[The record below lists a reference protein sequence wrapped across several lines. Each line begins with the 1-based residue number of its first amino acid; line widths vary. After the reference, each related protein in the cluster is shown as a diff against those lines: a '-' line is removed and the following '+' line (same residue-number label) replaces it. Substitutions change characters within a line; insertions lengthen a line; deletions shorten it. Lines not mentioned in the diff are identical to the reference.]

1 MHVLMAW
8 GDFRFSIATIAYEE
22 LTRAYTARIAP
33 QHIIGARPSLH
44 MMGWEAETI
53 GLSAT
58 IFPFH
63 LPGNRGLEQLHGL
76 RAAVG
81 TSEALIGN
89 ARAMG
94 TNLDTWALKSVG
106 ETQGHIHPDGTGQ
119 RIVVRLEF
127 LFDGRARAPEARSA
141 IARMFG

>member
-8 GDFRFSIATIAYEE
+8 GDFRFSIMTIAYEE
-22 LTRAYTARIAP
+22 LTRAFSARIQP
-33 QHIIGARPSLH
+33 QNVIGERPSLH

-53 GLSAT
+53 GLVAT
-58 IFPFH
+58 FFPFH
-63 LPGNRGLEQLHGL
+63 LADNRGLEQLHGL

-81 TSEALIGN
+81 TSAPLVAN

-94 TNLDTWALKSVG
+94 TSLDTWALKSVE
-106 ETQGHIHPDGTGQ
+106 ETHREIHPDGTGQ
-119 RIVVRLEF
+119 RVEARLF
-127 LFDGRARAPEARSA
+127 LLYDGRARSPEARTA